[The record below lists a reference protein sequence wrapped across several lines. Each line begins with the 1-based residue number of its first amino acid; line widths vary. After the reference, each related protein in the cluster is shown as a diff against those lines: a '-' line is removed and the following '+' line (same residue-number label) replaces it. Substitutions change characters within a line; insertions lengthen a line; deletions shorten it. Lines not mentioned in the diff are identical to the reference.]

1 MLKVFSQLQDIINVM
16 MIITMMTSYL
26 GLVSKQLATQ
36 YRVDGL

>member
-26 GLVSKQLATQ
+26 GLVSKQLAQ
-36 YRVDGL
+36 